1 MQSVTKDKNIAGNAT
16 ITPDW
21 RMDVKKSQ
29 EEAILIIASGIHPIS
44 DELLIKNAIEIA
56 NVIKIMFLSNL
67 LLSLL

>member
-16 ITPDW
+16 IIPDW